1 MGTGAGGFT
10 TSAERGSGV
19 VLSGVE
25 LPLFAAHQ
33 LPVLLR
39 EERKFACGVMVCAC
53 SPDETDGAGLY
64 GGTKGSVH
72 TCPLLAD
79 LITSSLPS
87 AAAAWRWPHAGRPPA
102 PVLQRGRHRG
112 CNRARPVRRR
122 WTAYGPP
129 QVHGVVARLA
139 SNIGKN

>member
-64 GGTKGSVH
+64 GAAPKAPSAYLPLARRSDH
-72 TCPLLAD
+72 LLAAFCCSCVAVAARREASRACPPARPAQR
-79 LITSSLPS
+79 LQQSPPGS
-87 AAAAWRWPHAGRPPA
+87 AALDGLRPAAGARRGGA
-102 PVLQRGRHRG
+102 P
-112 CNRARPVRRR
+112 CE
-122 WTAYGPP
+122 
-129 QVHGVVARLA
+129 
-139 SNIGKN
+139 

>member
-25 LPLFAAHQ
+25 LPLFVAHQ

-64 GGTKGSVH
+64 GGGTKG
-72 TCPLLAD
+72 CILAPC
-79 LITSSLPS
+79 S
-87 AAAAWRWPHAGRPPA
+87 
-102 PVLQRGRHRG
+102 
-112 CNRARPVRRR
+112 
-122 WTAYGPP
+122 
-129 QVHGVVARLA
+129 
-139 SNIGKN
+139 